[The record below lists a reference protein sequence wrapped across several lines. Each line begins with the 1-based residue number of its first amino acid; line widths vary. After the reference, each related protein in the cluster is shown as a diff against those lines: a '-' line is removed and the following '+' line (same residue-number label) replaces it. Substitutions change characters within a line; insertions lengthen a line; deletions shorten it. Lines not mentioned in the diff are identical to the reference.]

1 MNLTNPT
8 IQEQQ
13 RNNFSYFCSGKANNK
28 NNNMKKHNHI
38 LAAAGK
44 LLVALVTVGT
54 LFPACAEVEPDA
66 PERAP
71 RNLVIEEFRY
81 DGIPAKG
88 GSVKPVISYSY
99 EVFDQ
104 WRYVKKTDGAVL
116 TFSVSEPLILG
127 DDGTVTA
134 PSNTSEETMTHHVTL
149 TVTMNDLKTEKTADI
164 SQVGTP
170 YIDPE
175 GVKSVE
181 YTLVPLELGPHEVAP
196 LSHVGEK
203 EIKMISENKDGFFHE
218 QVNTPDGYGLYS
230 PGVREK
236 VACTGTQ
243 IPFTGGDLLKTVTYN
258 DGRVESEIV
267 EKAVF
272 SVEYSY
278 PDATDALD
286 NGRFPLIETI
296 PATLPVESIVGAS
309 VADGVWTI
317 NKIDSPFTGRGVH
330 KLIATTSRG
339 SQSITLDQNANI
351 IIDPLNKLGKWS
363 TYYEFSGN
371 HKDPICWRFNE
382 NVADFEDYPPG
393 SDPQWVVSNDGVSW
407 CSLLDTRG
415 MHPDNNRNTGFFDPK
430 QECKIWRIGTLR
442 SGDEFRTVIVVQYNN
457 YIKNGVII
465 TAEAEIPTAEGFKH
479 SELQYEYPD
488 NWTYCFEIFIPYYPE
503 ATENFKW
510 TVTFK
515 YPKGTAGVD
524 FVFQH
529 HERTNPEITSSN
541 SNWDEVSHMFT
552 DVVYVLDDYK
562 SRFKDWKPYAPG
574 GWYVES
580 FTTIEAPPTYEPFP
594 CRVLKDG
601 VEIAWEK
608 LREGHYYNK
617 GFNNNDGDNGPFI
630 PDW

>member
-1 MNLTNPT
+1 
-8 IQEQQ
+8 
-13 RNNFSYFCSGKANNK
+13 
-28 NNNMKKHNHI
+28 MKKHNPI

-81 DGIPAKG
+81 GDIPAEG

-99 EVFDQ
+99 EVLEEG
-104 WRYVKKTDGAVL
+104 RYVKKTDGAVL
-116 TFSVSEPLILG
+116 TFDVSEPLILD

-175 GVKSVE
+175 GVKSVD

-196 LSHVGEK
+196 LSHIGQE

-218 QVNTPDGYGLYS
+218 QAYTPDGYGLYG
-230 PGVREK
+230 PRVREV

-243 IPFTGGDLLKTVTYN
+243 IPFAGGDLLKTVTYN

-267 EKAVF
+267 EMAVF

-286 NGRFPLIETI
+286 NGRFPLIKTI
-296 PATLPVESIVGAS
+296 PETLPVESIVGAS

-317 NKIDSPFTGRGVH
+317 NKIVSPFTGRGVH

-351 IIDPLNKLGKWS
+351 IIDPLDKLGKWS
-363 TYYEFSGN
+363 TFYEFSGN
-371 HKDPICWRFNE
+371 HTDPTCWRFDKNI
-382 NVADFEDYPPG
+382 ADFEDYPPG
-393 SDPQWVVSNDGVSW
+393 SDPQWVMREDGFW

-415 MHPDNNRNTGFFDPK
+415 MHPDNNRNTNFYEPE
-430 QECKIWRIGTLR
+430 QEFKKWRIGTLR
-442 SGDEFRTVIVVQYNN
+442 SGDEFRTVMFNRYYS

-465 TAEAEIPTAEGFKH
+465 TAEADIPTAEGFKH
-479 SELQYEYPD
+479 AEFQYEYPD
-488 NWTYCFEIFIPYYPE
+488 NSTDRFGIFIPYYPE

-515 YPKGTAGVD
+515 YPKGKAGVD
-524 FVFQH
+524 FVFQKGV
-529 HERTNPEITSSN
+529 EKITSSN

-562 SRFKDWKPYAPG
+562 SRYKDWKPYAPG
-574 GWYVES
+574 GWYAINS
-580 FTTIEAPPTYEPFP
+580 TTFEAPPSYEPFP

-601 VEIAWEK
+601 VEIAWDK
-608 LREGHYYNK
+608 LREGHYYN
-617 GFNNNDGDNGPFI
+617 NGGLEGPVI
-630 PDW
+630 PSW